1 MDTRSLG
8 RGILVVEDEVLIS
21 AMLEDALADAGYRV
35 IGPFD
40 RVATA
45 RAAAETEDFEAAILD
60 VRLDG
65 AFVFPVADAL
75 LARDIPFIFT
85 SGTDG
90 SEIPP
95 AYEAAPIVRKPYRL
109 TDVTAALDE
118 LLQARRRI

>member
-1 MDTRSLG
+1 MDTLSLG

-35 IGPFD
+35 LGPFD
-40 RVATA
+40 RIPTA

-75 LARDIPFIFT
+75 LARDIPFMFT

-90 SEIPP
+90 REIP
-95 AYEAAPIVRKPYRL
+95 ATYGAAPIIRKPYRL
-109 TDVTAALDE
+109 TDITSALE
-118 LLQARRRI
+118 QLLQTRQRI